1 MATERFA
8 TLLLI
13 GFAASALLLAFIGV
27 YGVTDQLVC
36 QRTQELG
43 VRVALGARP
52 IELIRLTIAG
62 ALRLA
67 AVGTLAGAVAAC
79 ALATILSSLL
89 YGTSARDPIVFIT
102 VAVVLVAAAAL
113 AATAPAL
120 RAARVDPAIALRAE

>member
-43 VRVALGARP
+43 VRVALGAP
-52 IELIRLTIAG
+52 
-62 ALRLA
+62 
-67 AVGTLAGAVAAC
+67 
-79 ALATILSSLL
+79 SSS
-89 YGTSARDPIVFIT
+89 SA
-102 VAVVLVAAAAL
+102 
-113 AATAPAL
+113 
-120 RAARVDPAIALRAE
+120 